1 MKTKTFD
8 TKRGEKHMYC
18 RVNAPGKRLRAFAL
32 TLLLLTGIL
41 AGYAGSSSP
50 TSLKQPRP
58 ASQSSIPVIP
68 ITAVDYSYIM
78 PSTLDVRTG
87 LVDIAMVDNGTQPH
101 QTQLALLKPGVTPQ
115 QVTDEFFRKR
125 DQAAAFSLLI
135 LVGGPDIISP
145 GYGQET
151 ILNLSSGRYVLLCLV
166 VGQDGIAHISKGM
179 IHFFTV
185 EPTAMHRQEHSPQAD
200 GEVVMRDGG
209 YVLPGVIA
217 QARALTLYVKN
228 QGTEAHE
235 FNIVKLA
242 PGRSIQ
248 DIVSFFQSPS
258 GPPPFEEEGGM
269 AALSAGGSGWIK
281 THLEPGTYAAF
292 SFIPD
297 QRTGKPQLTQGTI
310 TQFTVQ

>member
-1 MKTKTFD
+1 ML
-8 TKRGEKHMYC
+8 C
-18 RVNAPGKRLRAFAL
+18 RVSIPGRTRCTIAL
-32 TLLLLTGIL
+32 IPLVLFVLIGILTGC
-41 AGYAGSSSP
+41 AGSSAP
-50 TSLKQPRP
+50 GSLAQPRP
-58 ASQSSIPVIP
+58 ASRSTIPVIP
-68 ITAVDYSYIM
+68 ITAVDYGYIM
-78 PSTLDVRTG
+78 PRTLDVRAG

-101 QTQLALLKPGVTPQ
+101 QTQIARLKPGVAQ
-115 QVTDEFFRKR
+115 RQVIDELITKR
-125 DQAAAFSLLI
+125 NQAAAFSLLT

-151 ILNLSSGRYVLLCLV
+151 ILNLSAGQYVLLCLV
-166 VGQDGIAHISKGM
+166 VGQDGIPHVNKGM

-185 EPTAMHRQEHSPQAD
+185 GPSSTQEQEQPPRAD
-200 GEVVMRDGG
+200 GAVSMKDSG

-217 QARALTLYVKN
+217 QARALTLSVTN
-228 QGTEAHE
+228 QGAEAHE

-242 PGRSIQ
+242 PGKGIQ
-248 DIVSFFQSPS
+248 DIVSFFESPS

-269 AALSAGGSGWIK
+269 AALVAGGSGWIE

-297 QRTGKPQLTQGTI
+297 QRTGKPQLTQGMI